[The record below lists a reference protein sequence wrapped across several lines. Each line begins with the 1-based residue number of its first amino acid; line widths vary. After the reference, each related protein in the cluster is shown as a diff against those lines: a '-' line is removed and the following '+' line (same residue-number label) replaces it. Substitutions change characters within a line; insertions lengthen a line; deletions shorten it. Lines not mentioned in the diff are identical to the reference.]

1 MVLNLNPRSHHP
13 EFQALVK
20 IQQAIASRLEHRIV
34 LQRIADAARELTNS
48 QRAVVFLL
56 EGDELRIVAASGD
69 NQAAPMTGYRMPV
82 AGSLAGLA
90 LESGAPVQ
98 IANASLD
105 PHVLADPRR
114 RTLVE
119 RTGVQTLLIVPLVA
133 DNQAIG
139 AISLSDKVE
148 GTYNEADQHLLML
161 LASSAVI
168 ALENARLAGAFVAVY
183 LNSSAINL
191 STILRR
197 NWVLTL
203 VFTLLAGGF
212 LVMNVLSQDSS
223 PRSKG
228 AQLIIDVIWQG
239 GVYGALD
246 ALLLSVVP
254 VLVVWQSFQAQEQA
268 LSWTQKIALG
278 VLALGASALVTA
290 AYHWGYPEFRGKEVI
305 KPVFG
310 VAIST
315 LAYLITG
322 NPIASIGSHMMMHI
336 AAVLHGPA
344 TTIQLPPHY

>member
-1 MVLNLNPRSHHP
+1 MKSVLAFNTTNWQTQLIWL
-13 EFQALVK
+13 LVAVVGGL
-20 IQQAIASRLEHRIV
+20 AIPAVFAGRLELDRNWFLIPYV
-34 LQRIADAARELTNS
+34 L
-48 QRAVVFLL
+48 
-56 EGDELRIVAASGD
+56 
-69 NQAAPMTGYRMPV
+69 
-82 AGSLAGLA
+82 
-90 LESGAPVQ
+90 
-98 IANASLD
+98 
-105 PHVLADPRR
+105 
-114 RTLVE
+114 
-119 RTGVQTLLIVPLVA
+119 
-133 DNQAIG
+133 
-139 AISLSDKVE
+139 
-148 GTYNEADQHLLML
+148 
-161 LASSAVI
+161 
-168 ALENARLAGAFVAVY
+168 LAGAFVTVY
-183 LNSSAINL
+183 LRSSDVTL
-191 STILRR
+191 GDLLRK
-197 NWVLTL
+197 NWALTL

-223 PRSKG
+223 LRSKG

-254 VLVVWQSFQAQEQA
+254 VLVVWQSFQAQDQS

-322 NPIASIGSHMMMHI
+322 NPIASIGSHMMMHV